1 MKIVCQKEKWQQNF
15 IRNGFLM
22 RSCEL
27 NHSKTELSKI
37 NFEDMSTSMDCENEL
52 REGDHANHAAV

>member
-1 MKIVCQKEKWQQNF
+1 
-15 IRNGFLM
+15 M

-52 REGDHANHAAV
+52 REGDHANHAAVWHIYRSFLANEVW